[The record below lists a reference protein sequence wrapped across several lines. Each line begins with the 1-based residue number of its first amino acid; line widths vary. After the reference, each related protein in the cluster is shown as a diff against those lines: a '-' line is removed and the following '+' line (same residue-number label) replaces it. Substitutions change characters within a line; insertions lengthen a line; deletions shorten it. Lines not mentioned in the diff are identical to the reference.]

1 MVLSITHMDNLV
13 FEKHYKLSGFS
24 SQRRYPNEALIRFL
38 AEHYFSIPKGKRAR
52 IKCLE
57 IGCGSGANLWMIA
70 KEGLDT
76 YGIDIA
82 PTSIKL
88 CKQMLTQYH
97 VKAKVSVSTMQKL
110 DFKDKSF
117 DVIVDVMTVE
127 HTNLQGHKQT
137 YAEVFRCLKKGGRF
151 FSWHL
156 GSKSAS
162 FVDGGGER
170 VDTLTVDN
178 IPNTAVPYSNNGL
191 TCFITPEVARKL
203 LKSAGFIDIAIERV
217 TRTYKNMKQ
226 EMEYFSISARKP

>member
-1 MVLSITHMDNLV
+1 MDNLV

-38 AEHYFSIPKGKRAR
+38 AEYYLSVPKGKRAR

-88 CKQMLTQYH
+88 CKQMLVQYG
-97 VKAKVSVSTMQKL
+97 VKAKLSVGNMKKL
-110 DFKDKSF
+110 DFKDNFF
-117 DVIVDVMTVE
+117 DAVVDVMTIE
-127 HTNLQGHKQT
+127 HTDLQGHQET
-137 YAEVFRCLKKGGRF
+137 FSEIFRCLKKGGRF

-156 GSKSAS
+156 GAKSIS
-162 FVDGGGER
+162 FMKGKGKR
-170 VDTLTVDN
+170 VDALTVDN
-178 IPNTAVPYSNNGL
+178 IPNIEVPYHNNGV
-191 TCFITPEVARKL
+191 TCFITPTTVRHQL
-203 LKSAGFIDIAIERV
+203 TTAGFRDIKIERV
-217 TRTYKNMKQ
+217 TRTYKNMAQ
-226 EMEYFSISARKP
+226 EIEYFSIEAHKP

>member
-1 MVLSITHMDNLV
+1 MDNLV

-38 AEHYFSIPKGKRAR
+38 AEYYLSLPKEKRAR

-88 CKQMLTQYH
+88 CKQMLVQYG
-97 VKAKVSVSTMQKL
+97 VKAKLSVGTMQKL
-110 DFKDKSF
+110 DFKDKFF

-127 HTNLQGHKQT
+127 HTNLQGHKET

-156 GSKSAS
+156 GAQSIS
-162 FVDGGGER
+162 FTNGGGKR
-170 VDTLTVDN
+170 IDALTVDN
-178 IPNTAVPYSNNGL
+178 VPNPAVPYCNSGL
-191 TCFITPEVARKL
+191 TCFITLAVQRRL
-203 LKSAGFIDIAIERV
+203 LRAAGFKDIRIERV
-217 TRTYKNMKQ
+217 MRTYKDRTQ
-226 EMEYFSISARKP
+226 QIEYFSIDARKP